1 MFCVFFCWIFENNCP
16 GVGVL
21 ARFFCSRGLGFA
33 HVHSLCQGVG
43 EFALSKNSPA
53 GWSGLKLTDALILG
67 ANAKSETI
75 LWIRGYYFLE
85 IGDLL

>member
-1 MFCVFFCWIFENNCP
+1 MFCVFCWIFENNCP
-16 GVGVL
+16 RVGVL

-33 HVHSLCQGVG
+33 HSLCPGGG
-43 EFALSKNSPA
+43 EFALSKNSAA

-75 LWIRGYYFLE
+75 LWIRGYYHLE